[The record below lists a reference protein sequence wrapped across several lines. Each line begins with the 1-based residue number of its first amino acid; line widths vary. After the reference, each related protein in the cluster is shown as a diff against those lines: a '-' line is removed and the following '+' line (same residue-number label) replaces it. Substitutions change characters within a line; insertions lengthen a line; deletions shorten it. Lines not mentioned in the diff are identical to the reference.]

1 MALREAIAVAFDTL
15 WSHKLRSF
23 LTLLGI
29 IISIW
34 TLVAVV
40 ALVQGVNGYV
50 AVKIARL
57 GSNVISIE
65 QYSLQEMTDQKLFR
79 AAQLRNRPLSLREF
93 RFLRAHD
100 RLAAQVA
107 ATSSRT
113 IGTLLK
119 AGAHSMTDVRVTG
132 ATSNVIDLASFDVLA
147 GRFLSSTDDRHD
159 ASVAFIG
166 ADVARQLFPG
176 IDPIGQTLTVDGHNC
191 LVIGQASPQG
201 NVFGQSQDSFV
212 DIPLGLYRALYGAQ
226 DSLSVQVQAPSAA
239 LLPALAGQTRM
250 LMRNIRHL
258 RYQDADNFG
267 IIGADSLMSLW
278 HQLTGIIASVMV
290 GVSFVFLVVG
300 GIVIMNIMLAA
311 VTERTR
317 EVGIRKA
324 LGARRRDILSQ
335 FLVESAVLSSVGGVL
350 GILLAYAFT
359 RVAAALTPLPF
370 TLPWLAVAA
379 AFAISTAVGL
389 FFGIYPA
396 QKAARLE
403 PIAAL
408 RAET

>member
-1 MALREAIAVAFDTL
+1 MALREAFAVALDTL

-40 ALVQGVNGYV
+40 SLVQGVNGYV
-50 AVKIARL
+50 ALKIARL
-57 GSNVISIE
+57 GSNVISIQ
-65 QYSLQEMTDQKLFR
+65 QYSLEDMTDQKLFR
-79 AAQLRNRPLSLREF
+79 VARVRNRPVSMREF
-93 RFLRAHD
+93 DYLRAHD

-107 ATSSRT
+107 ASAGRT
-113 IGTLLK
+113 LNTILK
-119 AGAHSMTDVRVTG
+119 AGVHSMTDVSVRGV
-132 ATSNVIDLASFDVLA
+132 TSNSLALASFDVRA
-147 GRFLSSTDDRHD
+147 GRFLSPTDSRHD
-159 ASVAFIG
+159 TPVAFIG
-166 ADVARQLFPG
+166 ADLAHQLFPG
-176 IDPIGQTLTVDGHNC
+176 VDPIGQSLTIDGHPFR
-191 LVIGQASPQG
+191 VIGEASPLG
-201 NVFGQSQDSFV
+201 NVFGQSQDGFV
-212 DIPLGLYRALYGAQ
+212 DIPLGLYRALYGTQ
-226 DSLSVQVQAPSAA
+226 DSLSVELQAPSPA
-239 LLPALAGQTRM
+239 LLPALTEETRM
-250 LMRNIRHL
+250 LMRNLRHL
-258 RYQDADNFG
+258 RYQDADTFG

-278 HQLTGIIASVMV
+278 RQLTGVIAAVMV

-335 FLVESAVLSSVGGVL
+335 FLVESAVLSSTGGVL
-350 GILLAYAFT
+350 GILLAYGFT
-359 RVAAALTPLPF
+359 RLAAALTPLPF
-370 TLPWLAVAA
+370 SLPWLAVAA
-379 AFAISTAVGL
+379 AFLISTAVGL